1 MGCVYGLLYL
11 LVVWRGVAGAGVG
24 LGRLRGLC
32 VRVVILTCCMAW
44 GSRRWSRAGQVVWVV
59 CTGCYTYLLYGVG

>member
-11 LVVWRGVAGAGVG
+11 LVVWRGVACAGVG
-24 LGRLRGLC
+24 LGRLCGLC

-44 GSRRWSRAGQVVWVV
+44 GSLRWSRAGQVV
-59 CTGCYTYLLYGVG
+59 CTGCCTYLLYGVG

>member
-11 LVVWRGVAGAGVG
+11 LVVWRGVACAGVG
-24 LGRLRGLC
+24 LGRLCGLC
-32 VRVVILTCCMAW
+32 VWVVILTCCMVW
-44 GSRRWSRAGQVVWVV
+44 GSLRWSRAGQVVWAV